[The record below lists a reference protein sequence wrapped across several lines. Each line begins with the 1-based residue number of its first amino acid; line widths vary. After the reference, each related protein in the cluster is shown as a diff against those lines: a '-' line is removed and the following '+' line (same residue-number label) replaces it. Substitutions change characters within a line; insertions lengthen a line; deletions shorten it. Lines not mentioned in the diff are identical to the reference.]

1 MRAIECAFNK
11 RLIFDILRQTKQP
24 AGICSCNLKSCH
36 DRIIHYFASIDMQ
49 RAGVPR
55 TAVKSM
61 FATIQN
67 LKHAVR
73 TSFGDSETTF

>member
-1 MRAIECAFNK
+1 MSAVECTLSN

-24 AGICSCNLKSCH
+24 AGIYSCDLKSCY
-36 DRIIHYFASIDMQ
+36 DRIIHNFAAIDIQ

-55 TAVKSM
+55 TVVESM
-61 FATIQN
+61 FTTIQN